1 MVVDIHE
8 SAVEIT
14 GKIILYFSLNV
25 NVTIRTL
32 KIGERIFEENDVNI
46 AEQNVIAQLQA
57 VDDGQGLHVN
67 LVDELDRVIVGTL
80 IRIIIGGHRQ
90 QNRGNVQI
98 LALLRTR
105 MSPLWLFIPYT
116 RHNPT

>member
-46 AEQNVIAQLQA
+46 A
-57 VDDGQGLHVN
+57 
-67 LVDELDRVIVGTL
+67 
-80 IRIIIGGHRQ
+80 
-90 QNRGNVQI
+90 
-98 LALLRTR
+98 
-105 MSPLWLFIPYT
+105 
-116 RHNPT
+116 